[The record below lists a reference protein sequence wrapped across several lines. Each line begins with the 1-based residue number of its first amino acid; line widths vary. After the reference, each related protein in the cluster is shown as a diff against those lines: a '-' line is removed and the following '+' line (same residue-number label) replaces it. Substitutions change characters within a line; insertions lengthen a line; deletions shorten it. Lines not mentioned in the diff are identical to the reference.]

1 MLIFLKLEEII
12 CFYHKMNCLRIFL
25 LMIWD
30 CVLKQWILKSNMRTK
45 HEKIKKFFWMWYFI
59 FHLLQNNSTFFPAA
73 ASALP
78 ISSSPLRESLLYT
91 LPGRTE
97 KKFGT
102 KRIRPGSYSWYSQ
115 RLLMEFILSDI
126 EMESAAAYAVLDLL
140 SIPDLDIS
148 DALFGVFYGRAL
160 QQAPPLFEWVGCW
173 SYFNCTSFSRGC
185 LSFVQNL
192 GFTHL

>member
-12 CFYHKMNCLRIFL
+12 CFYQKMNCLRIFL

-115 RLLMEFILSDI
+115 RLLMEFILSGHRNGI
-126 EMESAAAYAVLDLL
+126 CRCIRCTGSTQHSWSGHFGRFIRSILWQGSATGTPLVWVSRLLVVLQLY
-140 SIPDLDIS
+140 II
-148 DALFGVFYGRAL
+148 
-160 QQAPPLFEWVGCW
+160 
-173 SYFNCTSFSRGC
+173 
-185 LSFVQNL
+185 
-192 GFTHL
+192 